1 MNKLIALSAI
11 LILTASC
18 DKDEIET
25 PAEIVCIEDCTVGN
39 KEYYSDY
46 FVFVSDDGG
55 SELVVPVDFNWSPTL
70 TGYEKEFKSWYGTDN
85 EWPISYQKV
94 DIESCA
100 CDIPQEIWQHD
111 NDQNLQMNEATREVT
126 SCVDNYPPVKISL
139 PEEIDWIQ
147 MPSAQGEKEIYGF
160 RTSAEVQGATR
171 DGWIIYERI
180 RVDASSGFGGDFT
193 AFYWVPIVINGDFYY
208 FQQHGSDKSA
218 SRWINGSSVADTN
231 SNFTIS
237 ILSTTQDATSGRNNI
252 PQELHITSS
261 DWGVDIILESTGAQ
275 VGYGQSFPNGLAY
288 YRQSMLKSTAASS
301 TAGHGMFELILED
314 D

>member
-1 MNKLIALSAI
+1 MKNLIFLSAI
-11 LILTASC
+11 LVLIASC
-18 DKDEIET
+18 KKEEPQTPET
-25 PAEIVCIEDCTVGN
+25 ECIEDCTVGN
-39 KEYYSDY
+39 SQYYSDY

-85 EWPISYQKV
+85 EWPISYQKI
-94 DIESCA
+94 DIESCD
-100 CDIPQEIWQHD
+100 CDIPQEIWQHSD
-111 NDQNLQMNEATREVT
+111 DQYLQLDESSRQVT
-126 SCVDNYPPVKISL
+126 SCVDNSPPVKITL

-147 MPSAQGEKEIYGF
+147 MPSAPGAKEIYGF
-160 RTSAEVQGATR
+160 RTTAEVQGATR

-180 RVDASSGFGGDFT
+180 RANPSSGFGGDFT
-193 AFYWVPIVINGDFYY
+193 AFYWIPIVINGDFYY
-208 FQQHGSDKSA
+208 FQQHGNDKSG

-231 SNFTIS
+231 SNFNITV
-237 ILSTTQDATSGRNNI
+237 LSTTQDATSGRNNI
-252 PQELHITSS
+252 PQELHITSN

-288 YRQSMLKSTAASS
+288 YRQSMLKSTSS
-301 TAGHGMFELILED
+301 SNMIGHGMFELILED